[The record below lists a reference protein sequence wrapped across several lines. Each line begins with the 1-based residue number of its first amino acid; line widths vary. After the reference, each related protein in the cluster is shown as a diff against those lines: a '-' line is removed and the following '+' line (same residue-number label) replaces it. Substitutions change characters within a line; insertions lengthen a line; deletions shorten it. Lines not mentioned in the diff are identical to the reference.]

1 MGTATLCQWH
11 SSSASFSCSS
21 LWHVS
26 SSSSLRGRV
35 SCRAPQPQVHLSA
48 SPLDKTIFQIKNSG
62 VIACLRA
69 SRFLFF
75 VLFILFSSF
84 YEPVLKKKK
93 IWSGQGW
100 FLLFSD
106 SQFWTSLKGYLSYA
120 ILLKEK
126 IIKLNFINTSWLL
139 QFGGS
144 HFIWLF

>member
-11 SSSASFSCSS
+11 SSSASCSCSS
-21 LWHVS
+21 LWHVSS

-84 YEPVLKKKK
+84 YEAVFEKKKK
-93 IWSGQGW
+93 NLKWARL

-106 SQFWTSLKGYLSYA
+106 SQFCTSLKGYLSYA
-120 ILLKEK
+120 ILFFKRK
-126 IIKLNFINTSWLL
+126 NNKVKF
-139 QFGGS
+139 
-144 HFIWLF
+144 H